1 MRPCG
6 GRVTVADLYARD
18 KGGNESEHVGSI
30 NEAATELLKTK
41 LQKSQRKAL
50 QNQINKGETA
60 RSILALIIVVID
72 VIVTNM
78 IS

>member
-1 MRPCG
+1 MHH
-6 GRVTVADLYARD
+6 VT
-18 KGGNESEHVGSI
+18 HH
-30 NEAATELLKTK
+30 EAATELLKTK
-41 LQKSQRKAL
+41 LHKSQGKAL

>member
-1 MRPCG
+1 
-6 GRVTVADLYARD
+6 L
-18 KGGNESEHVGSI
+18 H
-30 NEAATELLKTK
+30 
-41 LQKSQRKAL
+41 KSQGNAL
-50 QNQINKGETA
+50 ENQINKGETA